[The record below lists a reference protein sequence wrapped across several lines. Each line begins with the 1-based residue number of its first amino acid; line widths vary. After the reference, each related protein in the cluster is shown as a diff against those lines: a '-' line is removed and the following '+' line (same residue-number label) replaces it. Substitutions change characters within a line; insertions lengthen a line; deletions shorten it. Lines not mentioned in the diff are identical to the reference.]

1 MTLYKVKFIFNKI
14 IMAEK
19 INMNY
24 TDSRKTQENK
34 DLLKKIDDSLAN
46 D

>member
-1 MTLYKVKFIFNKI
+1 MS
-14 IMAEK
+14 EK
-19 INMNY
+19 MNY
-24 TDSRKTQENK
+24 ADSRKTQENK